1 MRRRYL
7 RRNTIVSSIAGIDKA
22 LERRFDEERQA
33 REEHISTD
41 IVMKCFGFFRVRMLL
56 STFGCRTVQIPED
69 TRMTGDIVEETC
81 TPSTFTHHHQLNKNP
96 GASPSDILFGSHF
109 I

>member
-1 MRRRYL
+1 L

-22 LERRFDEERQA
+22 LEIRFDEERETG
-33 REEHISTD
+33 EEPISTD

-69 TRMTGDIVEETC
+69 TRMSREIVIERC
-81 TPSTFTHHHQLNKNP
+81 SLSTYHHQLNKKP